1 MMEII
6 SGGNES
12 RGIVSDLGE
21 AKIFDIED
29 PMDWVST
36 YSLSELEL

>member
-21 AKIFDIED
+21 ANIFDIED
-29 PMDWVST
+29 PMNWARS